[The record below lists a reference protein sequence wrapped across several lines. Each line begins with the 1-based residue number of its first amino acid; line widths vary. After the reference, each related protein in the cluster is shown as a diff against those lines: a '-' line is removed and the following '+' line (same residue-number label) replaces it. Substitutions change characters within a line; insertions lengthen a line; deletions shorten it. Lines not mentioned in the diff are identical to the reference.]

1 MKVLIID
8 DEDLIRRIGV
18 ASLTQFGGMEVVTAA
33 NGPEGVR
40 RAAETRPDLVL
51 LDSLMPGMDGA
62 ATFAE
67 LRRHP
72 ATATTPVVFLTAQDR
87 PSELERLHALGVA
100 AVLTKP
106 FDPVT
111 LPGKLRAVLE
121 GH

>member
-33 NGPEGVR
+33 SGPEGLK
-40 RAAETRPDLVL
+40 RAAEARPDLVL

-87 PSELERLHALGVA
+87 PSELAG
-100 AVLTKP
+100 
-106 FDPVT
+106 
-111 LPGKLRAVLE
+111 
-121 GH
+121 